1 MKKLLNIILRR
12 KKLTS
17 IEEMD
22 LYPEFLIRC
31 EPPFKPWEDKLLLR
45 GLRLSTLRKGNEDR
59 RKSMPRR
66 YKNAEK
72 RINDR
77 LAPIDR
83 RFAIWTTSFGIILL
97 VLLEIMWLYM
107 KV

>member
-1 MKKLLNIILRR
+1 MKHLLNIFPERENVI
-12 KKLTS
+12 S

-22 LYPEFLIRC
+22 LYPEFMVRSD
-31 EPPFKPWEDKLLLR
+31 PPFKPWEDRLYLK
-45 GLRLSTLRKGNEDR
+45 GLRVSTLLDEREKR

-72 RINDR
+72 RIQEQ
-77 LAPIDR
+77 LAPINR
-83 RFAIWTTSFGIILL
+83 RFAIWTTSFGIMLL
-97 VLLEIMWLYM
+97 LLLEILWLYI